1 MNRKDFCKS
10 DGTIA
15 VFGFDDRIAR
25 HSVQA
30 LNSLSRNTR
39 HTLNAVILAR
49 RWRPW
54 TEAYYR
60 ALELERLRIRIVDMS
75 AASFSG
81 DLRLL
86 AHTTAATLSRLYL
99 PRLLPDVDR
108 VAYLDTDLICVDD
121 LKPLYEFALPES
133 GIAARPSVKEGY
145 ATLPD
150 LVTTWA
156 PPPGTRDDPLR
167 VGPQRRSGKPEN
179 LQRGCPGNGF
189 AEAAKTIVCANNSG
203 HGRAIRSER
212 SAGHSPLHQR

>member
-10 DGTIA
+10 DGPIV

-39 HTLNAVILAR
+39 HSLSAVILGR

-99 PRLLPDVDR
+99 PKLLPNVDR
-108 VAYLDTDLICVDD
+108 VVYLDTDLICVDD
-121 LKPLYEFALPES
+121 LTPLYELALPES
-133 GIAARPSVKEGY
+133 GIAVRPSVKRRLCYPPRPGD
-145 ATLPD
+145 D
-150 LVTTWA
+150 LGA
-156 PPPGTRDDPLR
+156 PPGHA
-167 VGPQRRSGKPEN
+167 RRSSASWP
-179 LQRGCPGNGF
+179 
-189 AEAAKTIVCANNSG
+189 AAAL
-203 HGRAIRSER
+203 RQA
-212 SAGHSPLHQR
+212 